1 MCRASSSVVA
11 VIVFLAALSAAA
23 AGEVKITVDKNIQR
37 MTVTVDGIERYSW
50 PVSTGLEDY
59 ATPTGAFMPSRLAR
73 QHYSREWDNAP
84 MPHSIFFTDA
94 GHAIHGSNV
103 IGRLGQPASHG
114 CVRLAP
120 KNAETALQARTR
132 GRAGEHEDRHHRHR
146 PHRNCARRRGRNA
159 ETLQPPDQL
168 RSADDGNH
176 GRRLGTERPSKRK
189 PGRLR
194 QSFAATDAGADGRH
208 RRAVI
213 DWRHQNRPSSS
224 QANSISR
231 VLAGDPDDQDSHVS
245 FPH

>member
-11 VIVFLAALSAAA
+11 VIAFLATLSAATA
-23 AGEVKITVDKNIQR
+23 AEVRITVDKNIQR

-94 GHAIHGSNV
+94 GHAIHGSNI

-120 KNAETALQARTR
+120 
-132 GRAGEHEDRHHRHR
+132 
-146 PHRNCARRRGRNA
+146 RNA
-159 ETLQPPDQL
+159 ELLFRLVLAEGLENTRIDITGTDPIGIALGGESGAPKRYSRLTSFDPLTTGIMAGGSGPRVRASENPSLSEKPSSPPQTQ
-168 RSADDGNH
+168 A
-176 GRRLGTERPSKRK
+176 PM
-189 PGRLR
+189 
-194 QSFAATDAGADGRH
+194 AATGA
-208 RRAVI
+208 
-213 DWRHQNRPSSS
+213 P
-224 QANSISR
+224 
-231 VLAGDPDDQDSHVS
+231 
-245 FPH
+245 